1 VERLADL
8 PYLRDLELSG
18 NSLSRKPGYRQAI
31 LQKLDKL
38 QVLDGRDVTQEERE
52 RIEQMSGV
60 DRTNLPNMYIP
71 QVSQRMV
78 PMRLGSVNFEGA
90 FTNGTKINIDNLL
103 GPSMFP
109 GPPKK

>member
-1 VERLADL
+1 MD
-8 PYLRDLELSG
+8 
-18 NSLSRKPGYRQAI
+18 
-31 LQKLDKL
+31 
-38 QVLDGRDVTQEERE
+38 
-52 RIEQMSGV
+52 QMTSI

-109 GPPKK
+109 SQPKR